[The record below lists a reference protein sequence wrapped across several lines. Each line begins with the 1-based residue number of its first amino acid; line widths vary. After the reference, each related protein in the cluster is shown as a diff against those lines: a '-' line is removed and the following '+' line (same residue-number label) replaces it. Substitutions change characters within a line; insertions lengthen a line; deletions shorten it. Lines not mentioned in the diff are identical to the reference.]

1 MNALLHGCLY
11 GLPII
16 TVILTMTAIGLWF
29 ERKLAARIHTRKGP
43 TMVGP
48 AGILQP
54 IADVLKMLQKEHIT
68 PAKADRVLFNLAP
81 ILVGAFAVAS
91 AAVVPFSP
99 SVVAADLDVGVL
111 YVLAV
116 NALILIPVW
125 MGGWS
130 SNNKFALIGAMRAVA
145 QSVSYSVPMV
155 LSALVP
161 VILAGSLSLSD
172 IVRYQVDHH
181 WIATWPT
188 IPGFPAFI
196 LFFLSSLAE
205 ANRIPFDI
213 PEAESELIAGVTTE
227 YTGMKF
233 GLFYMAEYIHTLIA
247 SAVAAALFLGGWDGP
262 VYPGLHW
269 MVLKTLLL
277 FASIYWLRWSLLRFR
292 SDQLMTLC
300 WKWLVPASLF
310 LVMAAAGIAQ
320 WTQSGG
326 R

>member
-1 MNALLHGCLY
+1 
-11 GLPII
+11 
-16 TVILTMTAIGLWF
+16 
-29 ERKLAARIHTRKGP
+29 
-43 TMVGP
+43 MVGP

-54 IADVLKMLQKEHIT
+54 LADVLKMLQKEQIA
-68 PAKADRVLFNLAP
+68 PAAADRFLFELAP
-81 ILVGAFAVAS
+81 ILCGACAVAT

-99 SVVAADLDVGVL
+99 TVIAADIDVGVL

-125 MGGWS
+125 MGGWA

-161 VILAGSLSLSD
+161 VILAGSMSLSD
-172 IVRYQVDHH
+172 IVRYQSEHH
-181 WIATWPT
+181 WFALWPT
-188 IPGFPAFI
+188 IPGLPAFV

-213 PEAESELIAGVTTE
+213 PEAESELIAGITTE

-247 SAVAAALFLGGWDGP
+247 SAVASVLFLGGWDGP
-262 VYPGLHW
+262 LYPGLHW
-269 MVLKTLLL
+269 MVIKTLLL
-277 FASIYWLRWSLLRFR
+277 FASIYWVRWSLLRFR
-292 SDQLMTLC
+292 TDQLMMLC
-300 WKWLVPASLF
+300 WKWLVPASLL
-310 LVMAAAGIAQ
+310 LVMAAALYVKA
-320 WTQSGG
+320 GG
-326 R
+326 M

>member
-1 MNALLHGCLY
+1 MSGLLHGLLY

-16 TVILTMTAIGLWF
+16 TVVLTVTALGLWF
-29 ERKLAARIHTRKGP
+29 ERKFAARIQSRKGP

-54 IADVLKMLQKEHIT
+54 LADVVKMLQKEQLT
-68 PAKADRVLFNLAP
+68 PASADRVLFELAP
-81 ILVGAFAVAS
+81 ILCGAFAVAT

-99 SVVAADLDVGVL
+99 TVVAADLDIGVL

-116 NALILIPVW
+116 NALVLIPVW

-161 VILAGSLSLSD
+161 VILAGSMSLSD
-172 IVRYQVDHH
+172 IVRYQAEHH
-181 WIATWPT
+181 WFALWPT
-188 IPGFPAFI
+188 IPGLPAFV

-213 PEAESELIAGVTTE
+213 PEAESELIAGITTE

-233 GLFYMAEYIHTLIA
+233 GLFYMAEYIHTVIA
-247 SAVAAALFLGGWDGP
+247 SAVASVLFLGGWDGP
-262 VYPGLHW
+262 FYPGLHW

-277 FASIYWLRWSLLRFR
+277 FASIYWVRWSLLRFR

-300 WKWLVPASLF
+300 WKWLVPASLL
-310 LVMAAAGIAQ
+310 LVMAAALFVKV
-320 WTQSGG
+320 GG
-326 R
+326 SH